1 MFREIR
7 ETTSDCLR
15 REEKRREREI
25 VDITKRIVPKTDVS
39 IEETKLIGIIF
50 LVEEFNCFFFVRI
63 GISDGGVIFGE

>member
-15 REEKRREREI
+15 REEKKRRREREI

-39 IEETKLIGIIF
+39 IEETKTYWNNIF
-50 LVEEFNCFFFVRI
+50 SRRV
-63 GISDGGVIFGE
+63 

>member
-39 IEETKLIGIIF
+39 IEETKTYWNNIF
-50 LVEEFNCFFFVRI
+50 SRRV
-63 GISDGGVIFGE
+63 